1 MQPDNLTVTARVART
16 AVPGRLDDLTEWAHG
31 FTGRAQSFPGYR
43 AWSPAGWW
51 SFGPAAS

>member
-31 FTGRAQSFPGYR
+31 FTGRAQSFPG
-43 AWSPAGWW
+43 
-51 SFGPAAS
+51 

>member
-1 MQPDNLTVTARVART
+1 VLVSHPILTHR
-16 AVPGRLDDLTEWAHG
+16 GRLDDLTEWAHG

-51 SFGPAAS
+51 SFGPAASWPRRG

>member
-1 MQPDNLTVTARVART
+1 MQPDNLMVTARVART